1 MPYLPCTHLQE
12 GARADAPF
20 FIHKDIARASHM
32 DREIVE
38 RAARIAHLDLT
49 EEELEKYEKDL
60 TEILD
65 YFQMLDEIPGEDTL
79 GFNPILVEDAF
90 REDEPRTEIDPDE
103 LLKGM
108 KTYDDYIRGPRLS

>member
-1 MPYLPCTHLQE
+1 
-12 GARADAPF
+12 
-20 FIHKDIARASHM
+20 M

-38 RAARIAHLDLT
+38 RVARIAHLDLT
-49 EEELEKYEKDL
+49 EEELARYEKDL

-79 GFNPILVEDAF
+79 GFNPIIVADAF
-90 REDEPRTEIDPDE
+90 REDEPVTEIDPDD

-108 KTYDDYIRGPRLS
+108 QTYDDYVRGPKLS

>member
-1 MPYLPCTHLQE
+1 MYEHIV
-12 GARADAPF
+12 G
-20 FIHKDIARASHM
+20 ASHM

-38 RAARIAHLDLT
+38 RVAMIAHLDLT
-49 EEELEKYEKDL
+49 EEELERYEKDL

-79 GFNPILVEDAF
+79 GFNPIIVADAF
-90 REDEPRTEIDPDE
+90 REDEPVTEIDPDE
-103 LLKGM
+103 LLKDM